1 MDTFGSTFQPN
12 SNDDPM
18 QRQQQSDPVQ
28 QAIQILAL
36 RLPKFV
42 GAGVSPTEL
51 LSPGGGAGLAG
62 LGNGDMVGSI
72 ISGLLGANRPR
83 RPGAGA
89 GAGAGAPAPP
99 APSGQGSFQKPRIH
113 AQEAPAPPPPAY
125 TPQQPTGGP
134 PAGYRPNVG
143 GYGQSNYSMGGP
155 RTPYDF

>member
-62 LGNGDMVGSI
+62 LGGDGALVQQIMQSLVGAKRQFA
-72 ISGLLGANRPR
+72 GAPQQQM
-83 RPGAGA
+83 PGAPQ
-89 GAGAGAPAPP
+89 APAPP
-99 APSGQGSFQKPRIH
+99 MGGKPRIH
-113 AQEAPAPPPPAY
+113 AQEAPAPAPSY

-143 GYGQSNYSMGGP
+143 GYGQPSSSPLYSGYQP
-155 RTPYDF
+155 RSF